1 MNYLINA
8 LLAAALFVGFQ
19 IAQADVQ
26 INEDGT
32 CHVPQ
37 DDNNGGVEI
46 KTVCD
51 RSLISQK
58 PDGTASGYAR
68 IDSVEWSKHILVEP
82 LADGENFRTDNYN
95 GDGGV
100 PCNMNTEN
108 GTTYTTLNWTAN
120 IQLTRNLPWKHKV
133 QVTMNCYGGQA
144 N

>member
-37 DDNNGGVEI
+37 DQNNGGVEI
-46 KTVCD
+46 KTFCEK
-51 RSLISQK
+51 SIISIHTNGK
-58 PDGTASGYAR
+58 ASGYGR
-68 IDSVEWSKHILVEP
+68 IDEMELPRHLLNEKPSDEDSYTKIEY
-82 LADGENFRTDNYN
+82 T

-108 GTTYTTLNWTAN
+108 GTTYTTLDWKAN
-120 IQLTRNLPWKHKV
+120 ISIRRSVEYRYRTAISLH
-133 QVTMNCYGGQA
+133 CYNAEAQ
-144 N
+144 